1 MYIDKELRKQG
12 LGKLLVAH
20 VEQALKDKNIEQ
32 IYLTSGDSGLFW
44 NQCGYKTT
52 YETGYRNED
61 PIYIKKINKK

>member
-1 MYIDKELRKQG
+1 MIISIILIIIIFVENSIN
-12 LGKLLVAH
+12 

-44 NQCGYKTT
+44 NQCGYKIT